1 MWGTVVQWTS
11 LLSSAVG
18 SLLAK
23 LERDKQALQNTDIRD
38 ALFQLLHLIRQWHR
52 CASVTNYALAEWIKI
67 GKLVDFELLDNRMHL
82 QNDAI
87 GMVLYSAGYPTEHYL
102 WEQKS
107 KRQKPKFKKDDVDNR
122 GLLTALYIYEP
133 KLEQYFR
140 KVVDERLDGITRL
153 RESMEDRAD
162 RASVNQAMKILTND
176 ETASIASEVT
186 ERDVQDFDRTLMKI
200 EGLANA
206 IALFIADNYKLQG
219 LTVKDVSQ
227 IKSVAKF
234 FSLF

>member
-1 MWGTVVQWTS
+1 MKKNDVG
-11 LLSSAVG
+11 AV
-18 SLLAK
+18 
-23 LERDKQALQNTDIRD
+23 
-38 ALFQLLHLIRQWHR
+38 
-52 CASVTNYALAEWIKI
+52 
-67 GKLVDFELLDNRMHL
+67 
-82 QNDAI
+82 
-87 GMVLYSAGYPTEHYL
+87 
-102 WEQKS
+102 
-107 KRQKPKFKKDDVDNR
+107 
-122 GLLTALYIYEP
+122 LTALYIYEP